1 MYTTAVEPR
10 GFTTMSLT
18 EKRCSVCGKINWDS
32 DFGTYDETHEDKS
45 GKTVKC
51 DTNGETIVSD

>member
-1 MYTTAVEPR
+1 MA
-10 GFTTMSLT
+10 LT

-32 DFGTYDETHEDKS
+32 DFGIYNETHEDKN

-51 DTNGETIVSD
+51 DTNGETILSE